1 MPMIVQLHEGVA
13 LKKFL
18 LGEKPIFRIGRDP
31 DSDIFID
38 DGVVSAE
45 HAVIELK
52 ESSDPKT
59 PPVYTI
65 KDLGSTNKTYVNGE
79 IITSK
84 TLEHEDTIRVG
95 WNNFKFIDETRK
107 DPDRTA
113 KIHKSWIPG
122 VYYTKEEK

>member
-13 LKKFL
+13 LKKFPL
-18 LGEKPIFRIGRDP
+18 DDKPILRIGRDP
-31 DSDIFID
+31 ESDIYID

-52 ESSDPKT
+52 ESSDPQK
-59 PPVYTI
+59 PSKYII

-79 IITSK
+79 TITRK
-84 TLEHEDTIRVG
+84 TLEHDDIIRVG
-95 WNNFKFIDETRK
+95 WNNFKFIDETKK
-107 DPDRTA
+107 DPDKTA

-122 VYYTKEEK
+122 VYYTKDD

>member
-13 LKKFL
+13 LKKFQL
-18 LGEKPIFRIGRDP
+18 DDKPILRIGRDP

-38 DGVVSAE
+38 DGVVSSE

-52 ESSDPKT
+52 ESSDPKKT
-59 PPVYTI
+59 PEYII

-79 IITSK
+79 TITSK
-84 TLEHEDTIRVG
+84 TLEHDDVIRIG
-95 WNNFKFIDETRK
+95 WNNFKFIDETKK
-107 DPDRTA
+107 DPNKTA

-122 VYYTKEEK
+122 VYYTKDD

>member
-13 LKKFL
+13 LKKFP
-18 LGEKPIFRIGRDP
+18 LGDKPIFRIGRDP
-31 DSDIFID
+31 ESDIFID

-59 PPVYTI
+59 PPVYII

-95 WNNFKFIDETRK
+95 WNNFKFIDETQK

-122 VYYTKEEK
+122 VYYTKDD